1 MKKLIFSLIAIAVVG
16 LGYANAQ
23 SCTGKKASLT
33 SGKAKACSAKKVAE
47 MPQDGNTIFRT
58 ASLESE
64 GYDVSKCA
72 ASGSVTATKTCAA
85 SGKVT
90 TVKTCGTSG
99 KTTKKVV
106 SASGELLSETIVS
119 GEATEKNAATTDEGA
134 FILTDLEG
142 EGFAMS
148 KCDKS
153 GSLTASKTCDKSGKL
168 TNYKQCGTSGK
179 VTKTVKSADGVVLS
193 SEIVSNGKAAN
204 EVAPVKTAAAKK
216 ACCKGKS
223 KSSCGSKTK
232 AASAE

>member
-1 MKKLIFSLIAIAVVG
+1 MKKLIFSLIAFAVVG
-16 LGYANAQ
+16 LGFANAQ
-23 SCTGKKASLT
+23 SCTGKKTSLT
-33 SGKAKACSAKKVAE
+33 SNKKACSAKKVAE

-58 ASLESE
+58 ASLENE

-72 ASGSVTATKTCAA
+72 ASGSVTASKTCAA
-85 SGKVT
+85 SGKTT

-106 SASGELLSETIVS
+106 SADGMLLSEEIIA

-134 FILTDLEG
+134 FMMTDLETD
-142 EGFAMS
+142 GFAMS
-148 KCDKS
+148 KCASS
-153 GSLTASKTCDKSGKL
+153 GSLSASKTCAASGKL
-168 TNYKQCGTSGK
+168 TKYKQCGTSGK

-193 SEIVSNGKAAN
+193 SEIVSNGKAA
-204 EVAPVKTAAAKK
+204 EVAPIKTAAAKK

-223 KSSCGSKTK
+223 KCGSGNKAK